1 MNTIII
7 TNASASN
14 IIAVNNV
21 DMERASFMLAKTN
34 GNINPVLLGAKLAM
48 ISELKKRLAKGEI
61 VEIDFIKK
69 STGELRHMVCCLY
82 GKLIESKIKGSGVPN
97 SIYGNITV
105 FDLQKN
111 QFRCFS
117 VETLVK
123 VY

>member
-7 TNASASN
+7 TNTSASN
-14 IIAVNNV
+14 VLAINNV
-21 DMERASFMLAKTN
+21 DMERAAFMLAKTN
-34 GNINPVLLGAKLAM
+34 GNINPILLGAKLAM

-82 GKLIESKIKGSGVPN
+82 GNLIEPKIKGTGVQN
-97 SIYGNITV
+97 SIYGNCTV

-117 VETLVK
+117 YETLVK

>member
-1 MNTIII
+1 MNTILI
-7 TNASASN
+7 TNTSASN
-14 IIAVNNV
+14 IIAANNV
-21 DMERASFMLAKTN
+21 DIERASFMVAKTN
-34 GNINPVLLGAKLAM
+34 GNINPILLGAKLAM

-61 VEIDFIKK
+61 VEIDFIKR

-82 GKLIESKIKGSGVPN
+82 GNLIQSRIKGTGVPN
-97 SIYGNITV
+97 SIYGNCTV

-117 VETLVK
+117 YETLVK

>member
-1 MNTIII
+1 MNTVII

-14 IIAVNNV
+14 IIAVNND

-48 ISELKKRLAKGEI
+48 VSELKKRLAKGEI

-69 STGELRHMVCCLY
+69 GTGELRHMVCCLY
-82 GKLIESKIKGSGVPN
+82 GKLIETKIKGTGVPN
-97 SIYGNITV
+97 SIYGNCTV

-117 VETLVK
+117 YETLVK